1 MLLKNAVVY
10 NEVFEPVKANVTV
23 EGSRIRAVDDTP
35 SAAEELDLTGL
46 TVIPGLIDMHIH
58 GCAGHDTGEATP
70 EALEAMSK
78 CLVERGVTSF
88 CPTSMTLPFEELERI
103 FANVAEQKD
112 KVTGAYIHGV
122 NMEGPY
128 IAMSKEGRTERRL
141 CPQPGQ
147 GRVPAPVRRV
157 RRLHQG
163 GGHRP

>member
-88 CPTSMTLPFEELERI
+88 CPTSMTLPSSGFLPMLPNRRI
-103 FANVAEQKD
+103 K
-112 KVTGAYIHGV
+112 
-122 NMEGPY
+122 
-128 IAMSKEGRTERRL
+128 
-141 CPQPGQ
+141 
-147 GRVPAPVRRV
+147 
-157 RRLHQG
+157 
-163 GGHRP
+163 